1 MDTSHEQVVDPVLY
15 SESNVSASLRFRT
28 RRANFVLGSQG
39 LGRAWLCRRKV
50 LLWHVCPTRT
60 RVPQESRRI
69 NNPQVS
75 GNG

>member
-39 LGRAWLCRRKV
+39 LGRALV
-50 LLWHVCPTRT
+50 
-60 RVPQESRRI
+60 VPPQGPSVACLPDAHKSAPRI
-69 NNPQVS
+69 T
-75 GNG
+75 